1 MNRHKQTTAQVG
13 LPVPMPSLLHT
24 QHLCSHT
31 CSLTYL
37 HVQVSVP
44 HVILRIRFTNSY
56 SLKWTNSLREFRGMC
71 HQPRTCG
78 GVCDFLRK
86 FRETLNPSGAKSK
99 VPFLAVLDSLSSR
112 KNRKRYDSTLNIPF
126 ARVCVNYSNLLI
138 SLVFKTIDSHTDTCY
153 SLLPFKGRTIL
164 LLLNSILLRSINP
177 QTELSCM
184 YIHRDYKIK
193 YQHTLFDN
201 RRNLLLFRVIY
212 PILYYVVLVSL
223 FGVMITNT
231 NNIKYKGLN
240 LDFNLH
246 TYVGMTVEFGD
257 STDEWLLAIYD
268 LEIAQEV
275 EDLERFDALHMH
287 DDIEK
292 VMTRFETFGSKFSGD
307 IAKQI
312 SKSFNMTT
320 PSEVQIRPN
329 GE

>member
-1 MNRHKQTTAQVG
+1 MNRQKQTTAQVG
-13 LPVPMPSLLHT
+13 LHTYLPLRLHT
-24 QHLCSHT
+24 HLCSHT
-31 CSLTYL
+31 CSLAYL

-44 HVILRIRFTNSY
+44 HVILRIRFHNSY
-56 SLKWTNSLREFRGMC
+56 SLKWTNSLREFRGMY

-99 VPFLAVLDSLSSR
+99 VVFPAVLNSLSSR

-138 SLVFKTIDSHTDTCY
+138 SLVFKTIDSHTGTCY

-164 LLLNSILLRSINP
+164 LLLKTILLRSMKT
-177 QTELSCM
+177 QTEFPCM
-184 YIHRDYKIK
+184 CIHRDSKIK
-193 YQHTLFDN
+193 YQYTLFEN
-201 RRNLLLFRVIY
+201 RRNVYLFRDIY
-212 PILYYVVLVSL
+212 PILYLYVLLSHRK
-223 FGVMITNT
+223 VMITNT
-231 NNIKYKGLN
+231 NKDIKYKGLN

-246 TYVGMTVEFGD
+246 TYVGQTVEFGD

-268 LEIAQEV
+268 LEMAQEV
-275 EDLERFDALHMH
+275 EDLENFDALHMH
-287 DDIEK
+287 DDVEK

-312 SKSFNMTT
+312 SKSFNMNT
-320 PSEVQIRPN
+320 PSEVQIRAN

>member
-1 MNRHKQTTAQVG
+1 MCRYAHPRGCVCVPVG
-13 LPVPMPSLLHT
+13 MYV
-24 QHLCSHT
+24 
-31 CSLTYL
+31 
-37 HVQVSVP
+37 HVCVP
-44 HVILRIRFTNSY
+44 HVILRIRFHNSY
-56 SLKWTNSLREFRGMC
+56 SLKWTNSLREFRGMY

-86 FRETLNPSGAKSK
+86 FRSALNPSGAKSK
-99 VPFLAVLDSLSSR
+99 VPFLAVLNSLSSR

-138 SLVFKTIDSHTDTCY
+138 SLVFKTIDSHTRTCY

-177 QTELSCM
+177 QTEFSCM
-184 YIHRDYKIK
+184 CIHRDSKIK
-193 YQHTLFDN
+193 YQYTLFEN
-201 RRNLLLFRVIY
+201 RRNVYLFRDIY
-212 PILYYVVLVSL
+212 PILYYVVLLSHRK
-223 FGVMITNT
+223 VMITNT

-268 LEIAQEV
+268 LEMAQEV
-275 EDLERFDALHMH
+275 EDLENFDALHMH
-287 DDIEK
+287 DDVER

-312 SKSFNMTT
+312 SKSFNMNT
-320 PSEVQIRPN
+320 PSEVQIRAN